1 MYLSVSELNSF
12 GKGYSLDR
20 NVLVL
25 LLTSAPPPPGKN
37 VVHQLIVTLEDLY
50 NGATRKLA
58 VQKNAI
64 CDKCEGEP
72 PVLPRRTLLLNTK
85 RVPLSERHLGPQRH
99 AASHTADAT

>member
-1 MYLSVSELNSF
+1 MKVKQLKHF
-12 GKGYSLDR
+12 GKGDR
-20 NVLVL
+20 FYWNVLVL
-25 LLTSAPPPPGKN
+25 LLTSAPPLGKN

-72 PVLPRRTLLLNTK
+72 CASKEDGTL
-85 RVPLSERHLGPQRH
+85 EY
-99 AASHTADAT
+99 